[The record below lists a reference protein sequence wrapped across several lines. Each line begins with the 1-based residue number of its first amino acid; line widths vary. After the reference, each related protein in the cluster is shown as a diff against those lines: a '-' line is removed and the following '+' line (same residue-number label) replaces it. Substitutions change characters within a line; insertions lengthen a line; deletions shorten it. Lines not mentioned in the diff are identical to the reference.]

1 MSAEKWYMLT
11 VVGKDR
17 PGIVSHVT
25 NALLEGGCNLGESS
39 MLRLGDS
46 FTIMMMVGFNGSLKA
61 LTDLIAPTAESMSL
75 HTHVDHVQGG
85 LHQHVS
91 PDVHI
96 VVYGADRPGIVAH
109 VTGAL
114 AKAGLNIINLDTDV
128 GGNEESPIYVMHI
141 DGVAQEGIP
150 ALESAID
157 RVVKEGI
164 EAKLS
169 SIDTMIG

>member
-1 MSAEKWYMLT
+1 MSTDKWYMLT

-17 PGIVSHVT
+17 SGIVSHVT
-25 NALLEGGCNLGESS
+25 KALLEGGCNLGESS

-46 FTIMMMVGFNGSLKA
+46 FTIMMMVGSDGTLKN
-61 LTDLIAPTAESMSL
+61 LSDLIAPTAESMGL

-85 LHQHVS
+85 LHQHVE

-114 AKAGLNIINLDTDV
+114 AEAGLNIVNLDTDV
-128 GGNEESPIYVMHI
+128 GGSESASIYVMHI

-150 ALESAID
+150 ALESAIEI
-157 RVVKEGI
+157 VVKEGVD
-164 EAKLS
+164 AKLS
-169 SIDTMIG
+169 HIETMIG